1 LFSVDAFGR
10 YFAEEGIMKTVSELL
25 QGKSGSVLSVTPE
38 TSVFE
43 ALKLMAEKNIG
54 ALLVMS
60 GDTLRGIMSE
70 RDYARK
76 VILLGKSSHELAV
89 RDIMSDKVVSVT
101 PKQTVDDCMGL
112 MTSHR
117 IRHLPVLD
125 NGRVVGVLSIG
136 DLVKAVIEMQQQTIQ
151 QLESYIHS

>member
-1 LFSVDAFGR
+1 
-10 YFAEEGIMKTVSELL
+10 MKTVSQLL
-25 QGKSGSVLSVTPE
+25 QGKGGGVLSVTPE
-38 TSVFE
+38 SSVFA

-54 ALLVMS
+54 ALLVMN
-60 GDTLRGIMSE
+60 GDALRGIMSE

-112 MTSHR
+112 MTGRR

-136 DLVKAVIEMQQQTIQ
+136 DLVKAVIEEQKQTIQ

>member
-1 LFSVDAFGR
+1 
-10 YFAEEGIMKTVSELL
+10 MKTVSQLL
-25 QGKSGSVLSVTPE
+25 QVKGSAVLSVTPE
-38 TSVFE
+38 SSVFD
-43 ALKLMAEKNIG
+43 ALRLMAEKNVG

-60 GDTLRGIMSE
+60 DGTLRGILSE

-101 PKQTVDDCMGL
+101 PGQTVDDCMAL
-112 MTSHR
+112 MTGRR
-117 IRHLPVLD
+117 IRHLPVID
-125 NGRVVGVLSIG
+125 NGRIIGVLSIG
-136 DLVKAVIEMQQQTIQ
+136 DLVKAVIEEQQQTIQ

>member
-1 LFSVDAFGR
+1 
-10 YFAEEGIMKTVSELL
+10 MKTVSQLL
-25 QGKSGSVLSVTPE
+25 QGKGGGVLSVTPE
-38 TSVFE
+38 SSVFT

-54 ALLVMS
+54 ALLVMD
-60 GDTLRGIMSE
+60 GDVLRGIMSE

-101 PKQTVDDCMGL
+101 PKQTVDDCMAL
-112 MTSHR
+112 MTGRR

-136 DLVKAVIEMQQQTIQ
+136 DLVKAVIEAQQQTIRE
-151 QLESYIHS
+151 LESYIHS

>member
-1 LFSVDAFGR
+1 
-10 YFAEEGIMKTVSELL
+10 MKTVSQLL
-25 QGKSGSVLSVTPE
+25 QGKGGSVLSVTPE

-43 ALKLMAEKNIG
+43 ALKLMAEKNVG
-54 ALLVMS
+54 ALLVMN
-60 GDTLRGIMSE
+60 GDALRGIMSE

-101 PKQTVDDCMGL
+101 PKQTVDDCMAL
-112 MTSHR
+112 MTGRR
-117 IRHLPVLD
+117 IRHLPVVD

-136 DLVKAVIEMQQQTIQ
+136 DLVKAVIEMQQQTIRE
-151 QLESYIHS
+151 LESYIHS

>member
-1 LFSVDAFGR
+1 
-10 YFAEEGIMKTVSELL
+10 MKTVSELL
-25 QGKSGSVLSVTPE
+25 QGKNGSVLSVTPE
-38 TSVFE
+38 TSVFD
-43 ALKLMAEKNIG
+43 ALKLMAEKNVG
-54 ALLVMS
+54 ALLVMN
-60 GDTLRGIMSE
+60 GDALRGIMSE

-89 RDIMSDKVVSVT
+89 REIMSDKVVSVT
-101 PKQTVDDCMGL
+101 PKQTVEDCMGL
-112 MTSHR
+112 MTGRR